1 MGIEGVIEFDT
12 LVRPEVDDDTGGT
25 LRSTSAISWNDW
37 GKDADDRPLTLHLNG
52 LLIQEGRHDENEH
65 QIHEQEVV
73 EGHREDDCARRGSV
87 VDRHTGNHRT
97 TPILAAKIGG
107 LRIGIE
113 DHLCEGTLSFF
124 LSFPVVVVQ
133 ADGGLWSRLHEQLE
147 RLLESGPSAG
157 RTHDVPSLVELGD
170 GFDVHFGCGVTCK
183 TLRELLAVA
192 FHGRQVPVHRS
203 GQLHFGLVK
212 ASSLRI
218 GVVHR
223 TEGHVGGDADDA
235 GGDDQCDQLAD
246 EPEVLVEDGPNSH
259 SLNQD
264 QDHRD
269 ADTRT
274 DANQRAHEPVVVC
287 LAKSVTDE
295 DAREDAAEEQDELRA
310 LLGHRRVLAL
320 APCSLDEILDPA
332 PQELD
337 QSVQHG
343 REQHGDHA
351 AQAQEAE
358 TDHAQK
364 SVDDV
369 TRCKPP
375 ALTDRPIERG
385 GEQRDDD
392 GDDRHARVL
401 PLVLRTIED
410 DVERLDEHRE
420 HHRET
425 QGNPEPNGEDN
436 QRRLV
441 LDDAEGRERDAER
454 AGESVRDEP
463 PVARSARG
471 DLLDDVHDVRGQD
484 GQDGRDDRNPDQEVD
499 LGDLLLDESDDAH
512 DEQSH
517 DGRENAAPDLDLAG
531 RRALAHPFV
540 LFQLRATSDHALL
553 DPVEPSLFG
562 CDQMILGFDLLTGDG
577 EGVLVLESSHLQLQG
592 LDAHR
597 QFADLLVLGND
608 LGLEFLD
615 LPLEATDFGIPI
627 LDRSFLCRA
636 LVAEATHL
644 VVLLFELGGDA
655 VAVELESGELPFQ
668 ICDPIKGCTSH
679 LVLPVLSLRTR
690 VSLRT
695 RKVSTFP
702 KWAGRCRWV
711 EF

>member
-1 MGIEGVIEFDT
+1 MGVEGVIEFDT
-12 LVRPEVDDDTGGT
+12 LVRPEVDDDIGET
-25 LRSTSAISWNDW
+25 LRSTSAFVWKVWEN
-37 GKDADDRPLTLHLNG
+37 DADDRPLTLHLDG
-52 LLIQEGRHDENEH
+52 LLLQEGRYDENEH
-65 QIHEQEVV
+65 QIQEQEVV
-73 EGHREDDCARRGSV
+73 ERQCEHVGASSRAI
-87 VDRHTGNHRT
+87 VDRDSRNCLPQ
-97 TPILAAKIGG
+97 PILTAEVGG

-133 ADGGLWSRLHEQLE
+133 ADGGLRSRLHEQLE

-170 GFDVHFGCGVTCK
+170 GFDVHFGRGVTCK
-183 TLRELLAVA
+183 TLCELLAVA
-192 FHGRQVPVHRS
+192 FHSHQVPVHRG
-203 GQLHFGLVK
+203 GQFHFGLVK

-235 GGDDQCDQLAD
+235 GGNDQGDQLAD
-246 EPEVLVEDGPNSH
+246 ESEVLVEDGPNSH
-259 SLNQD
+259 SFNQD

-287 LAKSVTDE
+287 LAEPVSDE
-295 DAREDAAEEQDELRA
+295 DASEDAAEEQDELRA

-320 APCSLDEILDPA
+320 APCGLDEILDPA
-332 PQELD
+332 LQKLD

-364 SVDDV
+364 RVDDV
-369 TRCKPP
+369 TRREPP
-375 ALTDRPIERG
+375 ALTDRPIERSSQ
-385 GEQRDDD
+385 QRDDD

-401 PLVLRTIED
+401 PLVLRPLED

-425 QGNPEPNGEDN
+425 QGNPEPNGEDD

-441 LDDAEGRERDAER
+441 LDDAEGRERDAES
-454 AGESVRDEP
+454 AGESMRDEP
-463 PVARSARG
+463 PVARSTRG

-484 GQDGRDDRNPDQEVD
+484 GQDGRDDRDPDQEVD

-512 DEQSH
+512 DEQRH

-531 RRALAHPFV
+531 RGELARDLF
-540 LFQLRATSDHALL
+540 LFQLRATINLALL
-553 DPVEPSLFG
+553 DHAEPGLFG
-562 CDQMILGFDLLTGDG
+562 LGQTILGEDLLLRDG
-577 EGVLVLESSHLQLQG
+577 EGVLVLESSHLRLQG
-592 LDAHR
+592 LDARR
-597 QFADLLVLGND
+597 QFADLLVLGGD
-608 LGLEFLD
+608 LGFEFLD
-615 LPLEATDFGIPI
+615 LPFEATDFGVPV

-636 LVAEATHL
+636 LVAEATYL
-644 VVLLFELGGDA
+644 VALLFELGGDA
-655 VAVELESGELPFQ
+655 VAIELDSGEFPFQ
-668 ICDPIKGCTSH
+668 ICDLVKGCTGH
-679 LVLPVLSLRTR
+679 LVLPCVVLADASVLADEKNIDLPEVGWPMSL
-690 VSLRT
+690 
-695 RKVSTFP
+695 
-702 KWAGRCRWV
+702 G
-711 EF
+711 